1 MPRIDRT
8 TAILGLALAA
18 GGALFVLMFWIM
30 GAINL
35 QRDFGL
41 ISELHMS
48 GAWLTA
54 FYAFPFVT
62 FAAVA
67 AGIIALLAEANEI
80 AVGVAGLPIV
90 GVVAYYFLLVH
101 LHL

>member
-30 GAINL
+30 GALNL
-35 QRDFGL
+35 QQGYGL
-41 ISELHMS
+41 VADLRLS

-54 FYAFPFVT
+54 FWAFPFVT
-62 FAAVA
+62 FAAIA
-67 AGIIALLAEANEI
+67 AAIIALLAEANEI
-80 AVGVAGLPIV
+80 AVSVAGLPIV
-90 GVVAYYFLLVH
+90 AVVAYYLALVH
-101 LHL
+101 VY

>member
-30 GAINL
+30 GALNL
-35 QRDFGL
+35 HREFGL
-41 ISELHMS
+41 ISELQLS

-54 FYAFPFVT
+54 FYAYPFVT
-62 FAAVA
+62 FAAVSA
-67 AGIIALLAEANEI
+67 AIIALLAEANEI
-80 AVGVAGLPIV
+80 AVGLAGLPIV
-90 GVVAYYFLLVH
+90 AVVAYYLLMVQAY
-101 LHL
+101 

>member
-30 GAINL
+30 GAMNL
-35 QRDFGL
+35 QRGYGL
-41 ISELHMS
+41 VSELQLS
-48 GAWLTA
+48 GAWLSA
-54 FYAFPFVT
+54 FWAYPFVT
-62 FAAVA
+62 FAAVSA
-67 AGIIALLAEANEI
+67 AIIALLAEANEI

-90 GVVAYYFLLVH
+90 GVVAFYLALVH
-101 LHL
+101 LY

>member
-30 GAINL
+30 GALNL
-35 QRDFGL
+35 QQGYGL
-41 ISELHMS
+41 VSDLQLS

-54 FYAFPFVT
+54 FWAYPFVT
-62 FAAVA
+62 FLAVSAA
-67 AGIIALLAEANEI
+67 IIALLAEANEI

-90 GVVAYYFLLVH
+90 GVVAYYLALVH
-101 LHL
+101 LY

>member
-30 GAINL
+30 GALNL
-35 QRDFGL
+35 QQGYGL
-41 ISELHMS
+41 VSDLRLS

-54 FYAFPFVT
+54 FWAYPFIT
-62 FAAVA
+62 FAAVSA
-67 AGIIALLAEANEI
+67 AIIALLAEANEI

-90 GVVAYYFLLVH
+90 GVVAFYLALVH
-101 LHL
+101 LY

>member
-18 GGALFVLMFWIM
+18 GGALFVLMFWVM
-30 GAINL
+30 GALNL
-35 QRDFGL
+35 QQGYGL
-41 ISELHMS
+41 VSDLQLS

-54 FYAFPFVT
+54 FWAYPFVT
-62 FAAVA
+62 FAAVSA
-67 AGIIALLAEANEI
+67 AIIALLAEANEI

-90 GVVAYYFLLVH
+90 GVVAYYFALVH
-101 LHL
+101 VY

>member
-30 GAINL
+30 GALNL
-35 QRDFGL
+35 QQGYGL
-41 ISELHMS
+41 VSDLQLS

-54 FYAFPFVT
+54 FWAYPFVT
-62 FAAVA
+62 FAAVSA
-67 AGIIALLAEANEI
+67 AIIALLAEANEF

-90 GVVAYYFLLVH
+90 GVVAFYLALVH
-101 LHL
+101 LY